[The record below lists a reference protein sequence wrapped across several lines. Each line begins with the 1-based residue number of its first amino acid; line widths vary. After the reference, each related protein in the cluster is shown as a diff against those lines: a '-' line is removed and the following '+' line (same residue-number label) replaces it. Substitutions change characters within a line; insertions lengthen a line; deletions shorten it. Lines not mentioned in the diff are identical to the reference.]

1 MVLFIA
7 KDISCG
13 SIGLQVCPGLSLSD
27 ACAVFGKL
35 YYHRAKLLRHKEV
48 HDDKQ
53 PRYDKCQAYTVAH
66 RLLPPSDS
74 QLHNFIPFPYQIV

>member
-7 KDISCG
+7 KDQSCV
-13 SIGLQVCPGLSLSD
+13 SSGLQVCPGLSLSD
-27 ACAVFGKL
+27 GCAGNGQL
-35 YYHRAKLLRHKEV
+35 YHHRAKLLRHKEV

-53 PRYDKCQAYTVAH
+53 PRYDKCQAYSVAH